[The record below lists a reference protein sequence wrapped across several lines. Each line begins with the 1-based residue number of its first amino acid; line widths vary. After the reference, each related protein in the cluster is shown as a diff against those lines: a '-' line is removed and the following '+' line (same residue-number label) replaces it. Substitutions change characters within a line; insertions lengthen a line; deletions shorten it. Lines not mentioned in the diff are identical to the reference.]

1 MEYSKT
7 DRNWIKDAVIYQI
20 YPQSFKDSNG
30 DGIGDLQGI
39 ISKLDYLAD
48 LGVTLLWINPC
59 FDSPFMD
66 AGYDVRDFYKISPRY
81 GTNDD
86 MKQLCDE
93 AHKRGLRVCL
103 DLVAGH
109 SSVECEWFK
118 QSAESSISKYS
129 DYYIW
134 TDHWERTGTGKWV
147 SGYGGRNGCFR
158 INFFWCQP
166 ALNYGYAD
174 PDPACPWEEPL
185 DAPGPQAV
193 LAELKNVMK
202 FWLDTGCDG
211 FRVDMAQSLVKKDP
225 DQSAV
230 ARLWREDIFPW
241 LRANYP
247 YAVMVSEWGNPS
259 VSIGEAGFDL
269 DFMLHFGVPG
279 YGELFFKHP
288 AVAGRKTDGVC
299 YFDAAGNGSLD
310 VFLQEYRK
318 ARGKADGKGFISLPS
333 ANHDFQRLNYFRTL
347 EEQKVAFVFLLT
359 WASVPSIYYG
369 DEIGMRFQP
378 DLPSKEG
385 GYTRTGTRT
394 PMQWKDGAGAGFS
407 SAPEDHFYLPLDP
420 DENRPSVADQQADT
434 NSLYNLIKEL
444 LVLRNAHAAFKP
456 DSDLKILSDETCPYP
471 LVYQRSSGDESW
483 LIALNPSG
491 NPVQCKILLDGSQL
505 QSVKASGVMITGDV
519 IVLNPVSW
527 GIFRLT

>member
-1 MEYSKT
+1 MKYRKT

-20 YPQSFKDSNG
+20 YPQSFCDTNG
-30 DGIGDLQGI
+30 DGIGDLPGI

-66 AGYDVRDFYKISPRY
+66 AGYDVRDFYKIAPRY

-86 MKQLCDE
+86 MKKLCEE

-109 SSVECEWFK
+109 SSIECEWFK
-118 QSAESSISKYS
+118 QSAESVSSKYS
-129 DYYIW
+129 NYYIW

-147 SGYGGRNGCFR
+147 SGYGSRNGCFR

-174 PDPACPWEEPL
+174 PDPACPWEEPM

-193 LAELKNVMK
+193 LAELKNIMK

-241 LRANYP
+241 LRTNYP

-288 AVAGRKTDGVC
+288 AVAGRPTDGVC
-299 YFDAAGNGSLD
+299 YFDEAGKGSLE

-318 ARGKADGKGFISLPS
+318 ARGKADGKGFVSLPS
-333 ANHDFQRLNYFRTL
+333 ANHDFQRLNYFRTP

-394 PMQWKDGAGAGFS
+394 PMQWNDGPGAGFS
-407 SAPEDHFYLPLDP
+407 SAPESSFYLPLDP
-420 DENRPSVADQQADT
+420 DKNRPSVAVQQADAD
-434 NSLYNLIKEL
+434 SLYNLIKQL
-444 LVLRNAHAAFKP
+444 LALRSSHAAFKP
-456 DSDLKILSDETCPYP
+456 DSDLKVLSDEACPYP
-471 LVYQRSSGDESW
+471 LVYQRSAAGETW

-491 NPVQCKILLDGSQL
+491 KPVSCKIPQDASRL
-505 QSVKASGVMITGDV
+505 QSVRASGVTATAAG
-519 IVLNPVSW
+519 LEFGPVSW
-527 GIFRLT
+527 GIFRLK